1 MQLPFRNH
9 SSGSWKDCQL
19 GTTRLSTFGQLFTL
33 RKLSQGVAVLAA
45 PFQHFTTAAR

>member
-9 SSGSWKDCQL
+9 SSGSWEDCQL
-19 GTTRLSTFGQLFTL
+19 GRLDSQPFGQRFTL

-45 PFQHFTTAAR
+45 PFQRFTTAAP